1 MANKI
6 FAVFRIVIEYEDYGT
21 DYAHSTIR
29 EERFFQYLED
39 AQHFMWNKYRNAH
52 NDYCDYREARG
63 RCYDTTV
70 EKFDKDKREYEY
82 VDGEERLVRARIE
95 MVEINHFGIR
105 YKEDG
110 TPDLT
115 R

>member
-39 AQHFMWNKYRNAH
+39 AQH
-52 NDYCDYREARG
+52 
-63 RCYDTTV
+63 
-70 EKFDKDKREYEY
+70 
-82 VDGEERLVRARIE
+82 LV
-95 MVEINHFGIR
+95 
-105 YKEDG
+105 
-110 TPDLT
+110 L
-115 R
+115 